1 VLTTLAASILSH
13 LTSAWRGL
21 AADERGTT
29 TENVIWIAALAALAL
44 AVVGLLGPQILAAA
58 KSIVFQ

>member
-1 VLTTLAASILSH
+1 MPTFASNILSRI
-13 LTSAWRGL
+13 AAVWRDL

>member
-1 VLTTLAASILSH
+1 VLTSILSH
-13 LTSAWRGL
+13 LASIWRGL

>member
-1 VLTTLAASILSH
+1 MLTSILSH
-13 LTSAWRGL
+13 LMSAWRGL
-21 AADERGTT
+21 TADERGTT

>member
-1 VLTTLAASILSH
+1 MLTTATTILCRIA
-13 LTSAWRGL
+13 SAWRSL

-44 AVVGLLGPQILAAA
+44 AVVGLLGPQILGAA